1 MHWSAWKKS
10 WNDAVVYVLFS
21 LTMLKSLNLEVSE
34 STVFMHFFFFLGNRF
49 VTYVPV
55 NIKDH
60 YFLGIFG
67 LHFVISFRSFALG

>member
-34 STVFMHFFFFLGNRF
+34 STVFMHFFFPG
-49 VTYVPV
+49 
-55 NIKDH
+55 
-60 YFLGIFG
+60 
-67 LHFVISFRSFALG
+67 